1 MISIPYIFFIIH
13 GTGCLVLSIVLF
25 SYKISGVPAASN
37 YRYFLRLLA
46 LLMFVQFPAD
56 CIWYLSY
63 NHTYFPIIRQ
73 LVFPSYVFLQVCL
86 YSTMC
91 HLLLHTPTEQRRG
104 AHLLRLMFLV
114 LVLFYPVL
122 VATMHTDSTRPFT
135 LQVFFESSV
144 GSFVAYY
151 GQALRLVAVLL
162 IVFGLV
168 LLMKDYRIYKKAIV
182 EQKCFGIYFP
192 FILNLGIFV
201 ISLVSFV
208 ISSFDLD
215 FYGWNLLFWLIFS
228 IWICMFALNH
238 KDELLRVEHAAA
250 LAQIEVELERTR
262 KRFSASVEQR
272 ELREREVVMRA
283 LQIWSQ
289 RPDKPYMREGITLMD
304 VAEEMVL
311 PPAALYQYGIRPHG
325 LDFEE
330 YILHL
335 RAGSAEG
342 MSKLIGKN
350 NNIGM

>member
-1 MISIPYIFFIIH
+1 MISTPYIFFIIH
-13 GTGCLVLSIVLF
+13 GTGCLVLSIVLLT
-25 SYKISGVPAASN
+25 YKVSGVPAASN
-37 YRYFLRLLA
+37 YRYFLRMLA
-46 LLMFVQFPAD
+46 LLMFVQYPAD
-56 CIWYLSY
+56 CIWYLGY
-63 NHTYFPIIRQ
+63 EHAYFPIVRQ
-73 LVFPSYVFLQVCL
+73 LVYPSYIFLQVCL

-104 AHLLRLMFLV
+104 AHLLRLMFFV

-122 VATMHTDSTRPFT
+122 IATIHKGSSAFT
-135 LQVFFESSV
+135 MQAFLDNSV

-151 GQALRLVAVLL
+151 GQMLRLVAIVL

-168 LLMKDYRIYKKAIV
+168 LLLKDYRVYKKAIV

-192 FILNLGIFV
+192 FILTLFIFV

-208 ISSFDLD
+208 ISSFELD
-215 FYGWNLLFWLIFS
+215 FQGWNLLFWLIFN
-228 IWICMFALNH
+228 IWLCMFALNH
-238 KDELLRVEHAAA
+238 KDELIRVEHAAA

-262 KRFSASVEQR
+262 KRYSASAEQR

-311 PPAALYQYGIRPHG
+311 PPAVLYQYGIRPHG

-330 YILHL
+330 YILYL

-342 MSKLIGKN
+342 ISKSLAKK
-350 NNIGM
+350 